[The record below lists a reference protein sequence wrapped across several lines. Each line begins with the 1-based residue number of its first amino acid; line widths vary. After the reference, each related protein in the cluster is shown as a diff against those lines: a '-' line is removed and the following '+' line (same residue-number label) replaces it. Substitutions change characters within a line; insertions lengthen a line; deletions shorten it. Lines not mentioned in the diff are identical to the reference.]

1 MRAQGS
7 TIQGGNYAGGNI
19 LVKDETSG
27 GDLSLDVQDPDDVHL
42 LGPVSHD
49 RVFWI
54 SLMTAHNVD
63 DIVKDINTSKCFI

>member
-1 MRAQGS
+1 M
-7 TIQGGNYAGGNI
+7 
-19 LVKDETSG
+19 KDETSG